1 LYLEQY
7 PTLSLPFPDKVIR
20 QDPSALGA
28 SRATQLLYDAAINEF
43 ENLPLRVL
51 ELGCGSGTLSIMCAL
66 ARPLWQIT
74 AIDIQPHLIA
84 LAQANAL
91 DCNVDI
97 TFQVQDLKQHQG
109 EYELIIAN
117 PPWQKLGSGIMSPS
131 ESRNL
136 SRFELACS
144 LADLTQRLQTCLAL
158 SGSALIIYPQ
168 SRSQDLSS
176 SLDNTLLD
184 IKKQYKH
191 SGKNSYVI
199 SLIRHGRD
207 L

>member
-1 LYLEQY
+1 LEQY
-7 PTLSLPFPDKVIR
+7 PALSLPFPDQIIR

-43 ENLPLRVL
+43 TGIPLRVL

-74 AIDIQPHLIA
+74 AIDIQPHLIE
-84 LAQANAL
+84 LAQANAEG
-91 DCNVDI
+91 CKVDI
-97 TFQVQDLKQHQG
+97 SFLVQDLKQHQG
-109 EYELIIAN
+109 EYDLIISN

-131 ESRNL
+131 LSRNL
-136 SRFELACS
+136 SRFELACN
-144 LADLTQRLQTCLAL
+144 LADLIRSLQLCLVPT
-158 SGSALIIYPQ
+158 GSALLIYPE
-168 SRSQDLSS
+168 SRNQDLSQ

-184 IKKQYKH
+184 IKQQYKH
-191 SGKNSYVI
+191 SGKNTYVI
-199 SLIRHGRD
+199 SLIKHGRD

>member
-1 LYLEQY
+1 MERY
-7 PTLSLPFPDKVIR
+7 PELSLPFPDKVIR

-28 SRATQLLYDAAINEF
+28 SLASQLLYDAIIDEF
-43 ENLPLRVL
+43 GPQALRVL
-51 ELGCGSGTLSIMCAL
+51 ELGCGSGIVSIMCAL
-66 ARPLWQIT
+66 ARPRWQIT

-84 LAQANAL
+84 LAKANAR
-91 DCNVDI
+91 DCQVDI
-97 TFQVQDLKQHQG
+97 AWQIQDLKQHRG
-109 EYELIIAN
+109 EYDLIIAN
-117 PPWQKLGSGIMSPS
+117 PPWQKLGSGLMSPS

-144 LADLTQRLQTCLAL
+144 MADLTAKLQQCLAP
-158 SGSALIIYPQ
+158 SGSALLIYPQ
-168 SRSQDLSS
+168 SRNEDLIR

-191 SGKNSYVI
+191 HGKNSYVI

>member
-1 LYLEQY
+1 MERY
-7 PTLSLPFPDKVIR
+7 PELCLPFPDKVIR

-28 SRATQLLYDAAINEF
+28 SRASQLLYDATLAEF
-43 ENLPLRVL
+43 ENLPLKVL
-51 ELGCGSGTLSIMCAL
+51 ELGCGSGILSIMCAL
-66 ARPLWQIT
+66 ARPNWQIT
-74 AIDIQPHLIA
+74 GLDIQPHLIE
-84 LAQANAL
+84 LARANAES
-91 DCNVDI
+91 CNVDI
-97 TFQVQDLKQHQG
+97 DFQVQDLKQHQG
-109 EYELIIAN
+109 EYDLIISN

-136 SRFELACS
+136 SRFEVACS
-144 LADLTQRLQTCLAL
+144 LADLIQRLRLCLVPL
-158 SGSALIIYPQ
+158 GSALLIYPQ
-168 SRSQDLSS
+168 SRNQDLID

-191 SGKNSYVI
+191 SGKNSYII